1 MKLIAKSRGIKGYK
15 SMSKE
20 RLLSALS
27 ESKLV
32 ESKKNFNVKGLNKIL
47 EDFNE
52 LRNRCSKPQI
62 KEIRKNLYAIKNLK
76 NLSTQK
82 IKKIE

>member
-1 MKLIAKSRGIKGYK
+1 
-15 SMSKE
+15 MSKE

-62 KEIRKNLYAIKNLK
+62 KEI
-76 NLSTQK
+76 SMP
-82 IKKIE
+82 

>member
-1 MKLIAKSRGIKGYK
+1 MKLIAKSIGIKGYK

-32 ESKKNFNVKGLNKIL
+32 KIKKNFNVNGLNKIL

-52 LRNRCSKPQI
+52 LRNRFSK
-62 KEIRKNLYAIKNLK
+62 
-76 NLSTQK
+76 T
-82 IKKIE
+82 

>member
-1 MKLIAKSRGIKGYK
+1 
-15 SMSKE
+15 MSKE

-32 ESKKNFNVKGLNKIL
+32 KIKKNFNVNGLNKIL

-52 LRNRCSKPQI
+52 LRNRFSK
-62 KEIRKNLYAIKNLK
+62 
-76 NLSTQK
+76 T
-82 IKKIE
+82 

>member
-1 MKLIAKSRGIKGYK
+1 
-15 SMSKE
+15 MSKE

-32 ESKKNFNVKGLNKIL
+32 KSKKNFNVKGLNKIL

-52 LRNRCSKPQI
+52 LRNRFSKTQI
-62 KEIRKNLYAIKNLK
+62 K
-76 NLSTQK
+76 
-82 IKKIE
+82 

>member
-62 KEIRKNLYAIKNLK
+62 KEIRINLYAIKNLK